1 MTTGIIGILKL
12 AAASTGGTR
21 QNNANACLVI
31 VTGNRYFASVCAS
44 AIAAAVSEG
53 EGSAWSSIDKASYD
67 SLPNIQKAAF
77 AYIGGSDTPAQFT
90 VFQRVTDSGPADE
103 AIIPA
108 QPGARIGLLA
118 LGGAQFD
125 YSVELDG
132 TELTRA
138 AIYQKLADHLITKG
152 LAATVETVIDGGNNY
167 SLLKIP
173 AAAAL
178 GDKDVL
184 LYTTPP
190 GAMRYAFAIHAQKAN
205 NDATDSAADDCFF
218 GQSEGKDDEWVFP
231 KILGFFNQD

>member
-12 AAASTGGTR
+12 DAASTGGTR
-21 QNNANACLVI
+21 QNNANACLVL
-31 VTGNRYFASVCAS
+31 VSGNRFLAGVQAA
-44 AIAAAVSEG
+44 AIVAAVSEG
-53 EGSAWSSIDKASYD
+53 EGSAWSSLDKATYD
-67 SLPNIQKAAF
+67 SLTNIQKAEF

-90 VFQRVTDSGPADE
+90 VFKRVTDSGPADE

-108 QPGARIGLLA
+108 QPGARIGLLS
-118 LGGAQFD
+118 LGGTLFD

-152 LAATVETVIDGGNNY
+152 FAATVETVVDGADTY

-190 GAMRYAFAIHAQKAN
+190 GAMRYALAVAAQKAN
-205 NDATDSAADDCFF
+205 NDDTDSAADDCFF
-218 GQSEGKDDEWVFP
+218 GQKEGKDDEWVFP

>member
-12 AAASTGGTR
+12 DAASTGGTR

-31 VTGNRYFASVCAS
+31 VTGASQFAAVYAA

-53 EGSAWSSIDKASYD
+53 DGSAWSVVNKAPYD
-67 SLPNIQKAAF
+67 SLNNIQKAEF

-90 VFQRVTDSGPADE
+90 VFKRVTDSGPADE

-118 LGGAQFD
+118 LGGTQFD

-152 LAATVETVIDGGNNY
+152 LAATVETVVDGEDNY

-184 LYTTPP
+184 LYITPP
-190 GAMRYAFAIHAQKAN
+190 GAMRYAFAGHAQKAN
-205 NDATDSAADDCFF
+205 NEDTDSAADDCFF
-218 GQSEGKDDEWVFP
+218 GQKEGKDAEWVFP